1 MANTGHI
8 LIVPSVRSSEVPER
22 VRYQFSFF
30 LPALLAAVLTAG
42 CSSVS
47 IEKARA
53 NFYAG
58 RFVQAN
64 ENLKDIPSGDK
75 DEVLYLSERGMI
87 RQTLRLY
94 DDSNKDWRQATEIN
108 DQLAKYSISKET
120 ASLLVNDNVL
130 TYRGLPFERTLIY
143 TFLAKNYFAQYNWDY
158 AAICARNI
166 ISHLENPNGFPD
178 IPYSRYLAGFC
189 LEMINDKG
197 NAAIQYRAAAKILNK
212 FKDAA
217 GPEARALPMTN
228 DAGEGRATASL
239 PCRLNLTIDPET
251 GRIALASS
259 NTLINA
265 HSNAF
270 VRAAG
275 AREACELICF
285 IGIGKM
291 PKWCQSEYE
300 FDLAP
305 FAEIYSEDQY
315 LGRSYPL
322 ANTAELMVN
331 SKKRLAV
338 LQAAKDVTRVT
349 VKEIISESVESQNQA
364 LGGITRLILFS
375 LEQPDTRC
383 WETLPLWLEVARVP
397 CPAAL
402 KSYKVVFKTS
412 SGVAL
417 KSITVSTPIA
427 RRGNVFIS
435 FCRDLGP

>member
-1 MANTGHI
+1 VKRIIKTM
-8 LIVPSVRSSEVPER
+8 PSLRCLAV
-22 VRYQFSFF
+22 F
-30 LPALLAAVLTAG
+30 ALAAVLTAG

-75 DEVLYLSERGMI
+75 DEVLLLSERGMI
-87 RQTLRLY
+87 RQTLHLY
-94 DDSNKDWRQATEIN
+94 DDSNKDWREATEIN
-108 DQLAKYSISKET
+108 ERLAKYSFSKET
-120 ASLLVNDNVL
+120 ASLLVNDSVL
-130 TYRGLPFERTLIY
+130 TYRGMPFERTLIY
-143 TFLAKNYFAQYNWDY
+143 TFLAKNYLGQYNWDY

-178 IPYSRYLAGFC
+178 IPYSRYMAGFC

-197 NAAIQYRAAAKILNK
+197 NAAIQYRTAAKIMDN
-212 FKDAA
+212 
-217 GPEARALPMTN
+217 M
-228 DAGEGRATASL
+228 S
-239 PCRLNLTIDPET
+239 IDPDS
-251 GRIALASS
+251 GKISSVSS
-259 NTLINA
+259 NI
-265 HSNAF
+265 S
-270 VRAAG
+270 AG
-275 AREACELICF
+275 AQTNTLPVITSGQEPCELVCF

-300 FDLAP
+300 FDMAP
-305 FAEIYSEDQY
+305 FAEIYSEDKY
-315 LGRSYPL
+315 LGRCYPF

-338 LQAAKDVTRVT
+338 LQAAKDVTRVV

-364 LGGITRLILFS
+364 LGSITRLILFS

-397 CPAAL
+397 CPPNL

-412 SGVAL
+412 NGVAL
-417 KSITVSTPIA
+417 KSKIIEAPIA
-427 RRGNVFIS
+427 RRGNIFIS
-435 FCRDLGP
+435 FCRDLEP